1 MTEDFA
7 PTTAV
12 AFFLVSG
19 ILMGVF
25 LGLALARYLMTIG
38 VF

>member
-1 MTEDFA
+1 MTGEIA

-19 ILMGVF
+19 ILMGTF